1 MVQPLSP
8 SSLAELDAAILQ
20 IVVTLG
26 MGVYFGL
33 LYRRYH
39 KPYFLWF
46 AVAWGLYVLRLA
58 AIVAFLLT
66 ARYGWLY
73 WHQVVTGWTALALL
87 WAALV
92 FSRQASFRRVY
103 LLALLFP
110 LGWSFVAI
118 YLLDNFMFAA
128 LPAVLFLSAVTA
140 WTGWIFLT
148 FWRRVRTPGAGLLA
162 AALFLW
168 AAHHLDYPFL
178 RARGAW
184 APWGYY
190 LDITL
195 ALATAA
201 GITILVLDDLRR
213 GIQALAAL
221 ATGSSG
227 SGTTEVIDSLLG
239 RAAGLPA
246 ARGAALYRLEHE
258 SGGNGEG
265 LRLVHAVGACTSWR
279 SGTAAASPMA
289 DRVSTAIATR
299 RPDLF
304 SDWIAPDGQRHA
316 FTAVLPIAGERI
328 APHALVVVGEA
339 RDPFAALDHSFLI
352 ALGGQLGASLDSA
365 ELTQRLSERTRE
377 LGHLSARMMQHH
389 ESERRRLSR
398 ELHDET
404 AQVFS
409 ALKLQLGFLRE
420 RADAAAARDLT
431 RAMDLVDEG
440 MRSIR
445 SVTETLRPAVL
456 DELGLVPALRSIV
469 EDFASR
475 CPLSV
480 QVSMPRQ
487 MTRLEPDV
495 ELALYRALQESLS
508 NVIRHAGA
516 HEVHVRLEVHEGDV
530 RLMVED
536 DGAGLPGHSSL
547 TTFEL
552 EGRLGLAGMRDRV
565 AALGGSVRLGPGEV
579 RGTRVAVT
587 IPAMA
592 ART

>member
-1 MVQPLSP
+1 VPQLSP

-20 IVVTLG
+20 VVITLG
-26 MGVYFGL
+26 IGLYCGL
-33 LYRRYH
+33 LYRRYR

-66 ARYGWLY
+66 TRYGWLY

-92 FSRQASFRRVY
+92 FSRQPSFRSVY

-110 LGWSFVAI
+110 LGWSLVAI
-118 YLLDNFMFAA
+118 YVLDSFLFAA
-128 LPAVLFLSAVTA
+128 LPAVLFLSGVTA
-140 WTGWIFLT
+140 WTGWIFFA
-148 FWRRVRTPGAGLLA
+148 FWRRVRAPGAGFLA

-190 LDITL
+190 LDIAL
-195 ALATAA
+195 MLATVA

-221 ATGSSG
+221 STGSSG
-227 SGTTEVIDSLLG
+227 SGTEEVIDSLVG

-246 ARGAALYRLEHE
+246 ARGAALYRLDA
-258 SGGNGEG
+258 EG
-265 LRLVHAVGACTSWR
+265 ALRLVHAVGACTRWWSAT
-279 SGTAAASPMA
+279 SSAAPLAG
-289 DRVSTAIATR
+289 RVSAAIAAR
-299 RPDLF
+299 RPDVL
-304 SDWIAPDGQRHA
+304 SDWMAPDGQRHA
-316 FTAVLPIAGERI
+316 FTAVLPITGERI
-328 APHALVVVGEA
+328 VPHALVVVGDA

-352 ALGGQLGASLDSA
+352 ALGGQLGASLDGA
-365 ELTQRLSERTRE
+365 ELTQRLSERTDE
-377 LGHLSARMMQHH
+377 LSRLSARMMQHH

-409 ALKLQLGFLRE
+409 ALKLQLGLLSE
-420 RADAAAARDLT
+420 RADAQAEQGLE

-456 DELGLVPALRSIV
+456 DELGLVPALRSIL

-475 CPLSV
+475 CPMAV
-480 QVSMPRQ
+480 EVSMPS
-487 MTRLEPDV
+487 RLPVLNPDV
-495 ELALYRALQESLS
+495 ELALYRALQESLT
-508 NVIRHAGA
+508 NVVRHARA
-516 HEVHVRLEVHEGDV
+516 RRVRVRLEAHGGNVL
-530 RLMVED
+530 LMVED
-536 DGAGLPGHSSL
+536 DGAGLPRQASL
-547 TTFEL
+547 TAFEL

-565 AALGGSVRLGPGEV
+565 VALGGSLRLGPGEAG
-579 RGTRVAVT
+579 GTRVAVS
-587 IPAMA
+587 IPGVGAGA
-592 ART
+592 